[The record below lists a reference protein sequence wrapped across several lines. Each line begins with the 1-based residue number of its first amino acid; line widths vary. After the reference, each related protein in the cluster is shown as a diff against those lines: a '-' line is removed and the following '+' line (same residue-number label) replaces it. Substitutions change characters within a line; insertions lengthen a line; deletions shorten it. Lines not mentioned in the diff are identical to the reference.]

1 MKSEE
6 GYGGQVAAQALK
18 DGGVDAMFGILGT
31 TDLIAEAGNALG
43 IKHYVTRHE
52 QAGGFAADGYARSL
66 RKPGVAFTSN
76 GPGMANA
83 VGAMYHA
90 KGANS
95 PVVLLAG
102 SHSPI
107 QDGLVTWQE
116 SYPAKVLED
125 TCKWT
130 HRITDPRMLGYWI
143 RKSLR
148 DAVQPT
154 PGPITLDI
162 AYSTLSCRGRPEQ
175 FKYPREERVA
185 HAPRT
190 GGDPDSVGA
199 AVNALAHAK
208 RPVIIAGD
216 GVYWSDGAQE
226 LLRFAELMHIP
237 TCTRRTARGALPET
251 HPLAFTFAFRKG
263 FIEHADVICL
273 IGNPVNGMDE
283 WFEPP
288 DWNHDATWIQIQDT
302 QAEMWYG
309 GPTDVAIV
317 GSSKLVMKQMAEYA
331 RQNLVDF
338 KPDRRQWLESLAKA
352 RQRIAESMAAQTARL
367 SEQRPLHHH
376 VLTGEIASF
385 LDPSATVIFDSFSA
399 SPSLTSHLRSQAAG
413 QVLDAGTF
421 QTLGHSIGMAIGAQ
435 VARPGK
441 QVLALIGDG
450 GFGIAGMD
458 METMVRYGL
467 PAVAVVFNNSS
478 WGGRAWG
485 HEQWYPERAS
495 GEISDV
501 RYDQMMRSVGCHT
514 EHVTEAHEIRPA
526 LERSF
531 ASGLPS
537 VINVVGDSGETSLF
551 RGRINLMEV
560 WTRGNAADL
569 PAETVAEIRSWPK
582 GQFERTAK
590 MGRDNFGHNVTA
602 RELAEMMKVDFDWDR
617 K

>member
-1 MKSEE
+1 MTTG
-6 GYGGQVAAQALK
+6 GYGGQVAAEALK
-18 DGGVDAMFGILGT
+18 DAGVAAMFGVIGA
-31 TDLIAEAGNALG
+31 TDLIVEPANPLG
-43 IKHYVTRHE
+43 IRHYVVRHE

-66 RKPGVAFTSN
+66 RKPGVAYTSN
-76 GPGMANA
+76 GPGMSNV

-90 KGANS
+90 MGANS

-107 QDGLVTWQE
+107 EDGLKAWQE
-116 SYPAKVLED
+116 SYPAKVLQD

-130 HRITDPRMLGYWI
+130 HRITDNRTIGYWF
-143 RKSLR
+143 RKAFR

-154 PGPITLDI
+154 PGPITLEI
-162 AYSTLSCRGRPEQ
+162 AYSTLSQRGRPEQ
-175 FKYPREERVA
+175 VKYPHESRVA
-185 HAPRT
+185 SAPLA
-190 GGDPDSVGA
+190 GADPDAVAA
-199 AVNALAHAK
+199 AVKALAHAK

-216 GVYWSDGAQE
+216 GVYWSDGAKE
-226 LLRFAELMHIP
+226 LIRFAEQLNIP

-273 IGNPVNGMDE
+273 IGNPVNSMDE

-288 DWNHDATWIQIQDT
+288 DWNHDATWIQIQET

-309 GPTDVAIV
+309 GPTDVAVV
-317 GSSKLVMKQMAEYA
+317 GSSKLVLRQMSDYA
-331 RQNLVDF
+331 RQALPDF
-338 KPDRRQWLESLAKA
+338 EPDRREWLSALSTA
-352 RQRIAESMAAQTARL
+352 RQRIANAIAAQTEQL
-367 SEQRPLHHH
+367 LGQRPLHPH
-376 VLTGEIASF
+376 VLTSEIAAF
-385 LDPSATVIFDSFSA
+385 LDPSATVIFDSFTA

-413 QVLDAGTF
+413 QILDAGTF

-441 QVLALIGDG
+441 QVLAMIGDG

-467 PAVAVVFNNSS
+467 PACVVVFNNSS

-485 HEQWYPERAS
+485 HDQWYSRRAS
-495 GEISDV
+495 GALSDV
-501 RYDQMMRSVGCHT
+501 RYDEMMRSVGCHT
-514 EHVTEAHEIRPA
+514 EHVTEREQIRPA
-526 LERSF
+526 FERAF
-531 ASGLPS
+531 ASGRPS
-537 VINVVGDSGETSLF
+537 VINVVGDSSETSMF
-551 RGRINLMEV
+551 RGRINLLEV

-569 PAETVAEIRSWPK
+569 PAETIAEIRSWPK
-582 GQFERTAK
+582 GQFERAAK
-590 MGRDNFGHNVTA
+590 MGRDNFGHRVTA
-602 RELAEMMKVDFDWDR
+602 RELAEMMRMDFDWGTD

>member
-1 MKSEE
+1 MKSE
-6 GYGGQVAAQALK
+6 GYGGEVAAQALK
-18 DGGVDAMFGILGT
+18 DAGVEAMFGVIGA
-31 TDLIAEAGNALG
+31 TDLIAEPANPLG
-43 IKHYVTRHE
+43 IKHFVTRHE

-76 GPGMANA
+76 GPGMSNV

-90 KGANS
+90 MGANS

-107 QDGLVTWQE
+107 EDGLKAWQE
-116 SYPAKVLED
+116 SYPAKVLQD

-130 HRITDPRMLGYWI
+130 HRITDRRTLGYWI
-143 RKSLR
+143 RKAMKDS
-148 DAVQPT
+148 VQPT
-154 PGPITLDI
+154 PGPITLEI
-162 AYSTLSCRGRPEQ
+162 AYNTLSERGRPEQ
-175 FKYPREERVA
+175 VKYPQEGRVA
-185 HAPRT
+185 TAPLT
-190 GGDPDSVGA
+190 AGDPDSVAA
-199 AVNALAHAK
+199 AVKALAHAK
-208 RPVIIAGD
+208 RPIIIAGD

-226 LLRFAELMHIP
+226 LLRFAELMNIP

-251 HPLAFTFAFRKG
+251 HPLSFTFAFRKG
-263 FIEHADVICL
+263 FIEHADLICL
-273 IGNPVNGMDE
+273 IGNPVNSMDE

-288 DWNHDATWIQIQDT
+288 DWNHDATWIQVQET
-302 QAEMWYG
+302 QSEMWYG
-309 GPTDVAIV
+309 GPTDIAIV
-317 GSSKLVMKQMAEYA
+317 GSSKLVLRQMAEHA
-331 RQNLVDF
+331 RQEFSDF
-338 KPDRRQWLESLAKA
+338 TPDRRDWLAALTAA
-352 RQRIAESMAAQTARL
+352 RQRIAGSMAAQTARL
-367 SEQRPLHHH
+367 SGQRPLHPH

-413 QVLDAGTF
+413 QILDAGTF

-467 PAVAVVFNNSS
+467 PAVVVLFNNSS

-485 HEQWYPERAS
+485 HEQWYPGRAS
-495 GEISDV
+495 GDLTSV
-501 RYDQMMRSVGCHT
+501 RYDEMMRAVGCHT
-514 EHVTEAHEIRPA
+514 EHVTEHQQIRPA

-531 ASGLPS
+531 ASGRPS
-537 VINVVGDSGETSLF
+537 VINVVGDCGETSMF
-551 RGRINLMEV
+551 RGRINLLEV
-560 WTRGNAADL
+560 WTRGNATQL
-569 PAETVAEIRSWPK
+569 PGETVAEIRSWPK
-582 GQFERTAK
+582 GQFERAAK
-590 MGRDNFGHNVTA
+590 MGRDNFGFHVTA
-602 RELAEMMKVDFDWDR
+602 RELAEMMRMDFDWDE

>member
-1 MKSEE
+1 
-6 GYGGQVAAQALK
+6 
-18 DGGVDAMFGILGT
+18 MFGVIGA
-31 TDLIAEAGNALG
+31 TDLIAEPANPLG
-43 IKHYVTRHE
+43 IKHFVTRHE

-66 RKPGVAFTSN
+66 RKPGVAYTSN
-76 GPGMANA
+76 GPGVANV

-102 SHSPI
+102 SHAPI
-107 QDGLVTWQE
+107 QDGLTGWQE
-116 SYPAKVLED
+116 SYPARLLQD

-130 HRITDPRMLGYWI
+130 HRIIDARTTGYWF
-143 RKSLR
+143 RKALR

-154 PGPITLDI
+154 PGPITLEV
-162 AYSTLSCRGRPEQ
+162 AYNTLAQRGRPSQ
-175 FKYPREERVA
+175 LKYPPEDRA
-185 HAPRT
+185 ATAPLT
-190 GGDPDSVGA
+190 GGDPASVAA
-199 AVNALAHAK
+199 AVRALAHAE

-226 LLRFAELMHIP
+226 LIRFAEQMNIP

-251 HPLAFTFAFRKG
+251 HPLAFTFAFRRG
-263 FIEHADVICL
+263 FLEHADVICL

-288 DWNHDATWIQIQDT
+288 EWNHDATWIQIQDT
-302 QAEMWYG
+302 PSELWYG
-309 GPTDVAIV
+309 GPTDIAII
-317 GSSKLVMKQMAEYA
+317 GSSKLVLQQMSEHA
-331 RQNLVDF
+331 RQELSEF
-338 KPDRRQWLESLAKA
+338 TPDRGAWLDALKA
-352 RQRIAESMAAQTARL
+352 ARRRIAAGMEAQTAHFAT
-367 SEQRPLHHH
+367 QRPLHPHT
-376 VLTGEIASF
+376 LTGEIAAF

-413 QVLDAGTF
+413 QILDAGTF

-467 PAVAVVFNNSS
+467 PAVVVVFNNSS

-485 HEQWYPERAS
+485 HDQWYPERAS
-495 GEISDV
+495 GDLSDV
-501 RYDQMMRSVGCHT
+501 RYDQMMRAVGCHT

-531 ASGLPS
+531 GSGLPS
-537 VINVVGDSGETSLF
+537 VINVVGDTSETSLF

-560 WTRGNAADL
+560 WTRGNVSDL
-569 PAETVAEIRSWPK
+569 PKETLAEIRSWPK

-590 MGRDNFGHNVTA
+590 LGRDHFGFDVTA
-602 RELAEMMKVDFDWDR
+602 RELAEMVKVDFDWTEE
-617 K
+617 